1 MSASGADQTERQLA
15 AYTRQRD
22 DLLARIV
29 GELHADL
36 RVCSAWLTGSFGR
49 AEADVWSDLDLHL
62 AVDDDELAGFW
73 AERSDLYA
81 RVGRPVLVQP
91 EMKSNAQ
98 PGAHFQLVVFDGP
111 LEVDWNI
118 GPFSQARRPATSHIL
133 LQRAEVAV
141 MAPPPL
147 SSTERLVWLDHQLTF
162 FWAMAPIAVKYIGR
176 AQSRRAVGQLGLLT
190 GALVSLWRLLADPNE
205 PDPGL
210 VAVNRPLEPE
220 LAQRLP
226 TLGQRIDPL
235 ECLAVLRAQCAEV
248 EQLHPALQS
257 LGVAIPSE
265 MPVQVSRLAALA
277 EAVLLSRRP
286 PSAGDPQP

>member
-1 MSASGADQTERQLA
+1 MSDIDADQPERELA
-15 AYTRQRD
+15 AYTRLRD
-22 DLLARIV
+22 DLLVRIV
-29 GELHADL
+29 GVLHADP
-36 RVCSAWLTGSFGR
+36 RVRSAWLSGSFGR
-49 AEADVWSDLDLHL
+49 GEADAWSDFDLHV
-62 AVDDDELAGFW
+62 AVEDDDLVGFW
-73 AERSDLYA
+73 AARHDLYA
-81 RVGRPVLVQP
+81 QVGRPVLVQP

-118 GPFSQARRPATSHIL
+118 GPLSQARRPAASHIL

-141 MAPPPL
+141 MAQPPL
-147 SSTERLVWLDHQLTF
+147 SSTERLACLDHQLTF

-190 GALVSLWRLLADPNE
+190 GALLSLWRLLADANE

-210 VAVNRPLEPE
+210 VAMNRALEPE

-226 TLGQRIDPL
+226 TLGERIDPL

-248 EQLHPALQS
+248 EQLHAALQA
-257 LGVAIPSE
+257 LDVAIPSE
-265 MPVQVSRLAALA
+265 MPVQVSRLALLA
-277 EAVLLSRRP
+277 EAVLRSRRP
-286 PSAGDPQP
+286 TSAADLQ